1 MREILLL
8 LFLIESRDFFAIS
21 FAVPLGLRP
30 CLTLSHT
37 CYILSLLTLL
47 FFPFPSS
54 RASEPASLPPPPPS
68 PSLFRVTHLL
78 YPYPS
83 PSLGL
88 SLATHKPLPPDCR
101 RSRLPRP
108 PPRVLPSPRP
118 FPRPPSPP
126 RTRSPLPP
134 VPSSPRAFLLFL
146 FRLFLSLV
154 KSISHSACS
163 LHWQRGTLPDFL
175 CPIGFFFFFFSSS
188 FFFPSFLSLPS
199 PLLPANVISPRKGKG
214 MDKERKA
221 FFVDD
226 IDNYSVSNVKRRMCF
241 SRFIPLLRE
250 VIKCGGGSKRKKKRK
265 ERRAQRG
272 IGRRGEMEREKR
284 GKE

>member
-8 LFLIESRDFFAIS
+8 LFLIESRDFFFAIS

-108 PPRVLPSPRP
+108 PPRVLPPPRP
-118 FPRPPSPP
+118 LAP
-126 RTRSPLPP
+126 PLPP
-134 VPSSPRAFLLFL
+134 HPFPPSTRTLFPARFPPVSLSP
-146 FRLFLSLV
+146 LSL
-154 KSISHSACS
+154 
-163 LHWQRGTLPDFL
+163 
-175 CPIGFFFFFFSSS
+175 
-188 FFFPSFLSLPS
+188 
-199 PLLPANVISPRKGKG
+199 
-214 MDKERKA
+214 
-221 FFVDD
+221 
-226 IDNYSVSNVKRRMCF
+226 
-241 SRFIPLLRE
+241 SR
-250 VIKCGGGSKRKKKRK
+250 
-265 ERRAQRG
+265 
-272 IGRRGEMEREKR
+272 
-284 GKE
+284 